1 MASYNDIAIDLGTS
15 QVFIYM
21 KGKGIVLREPAVV
34 AVDRGNHNILA
45 IGEEAQKM
53 IGRTPGSILA
63 VRPLRDGSI
72 NDFELTSTMLRYFVS
87 KVVGKRLFSRPK
99 AIIAAPTGV
108 NAMEKRSIVSAM
120 FDAGMRRTQMV
131 EKPVAAAIGAGL
143 EIDQPY
149 GIMIIDISAGI
160 SDIAVLSMGKIIL
173 GDISKVGGDQFDDA
187 LIRLLRKK
195 HNLLIGERTA
205 EELKITIGSVLP
217 RNEQLSMDV
226 TGRNLLTGLPKTMRV
241 TSDELT
247 EAFDEPLQALIESIH
262 GILEHTPAEL
272 AADIFEYGI
281 VLTGGGAALTGLPE
295 AISSALQIPC
305 VIADDPQTCVV
316 LGAGQILEDPQTLRE
331 YLDIGRRKLF
341 R

>member
-45 IGEEAQKM
+45 VGEDAQRM

-63 VRPLRDGSI
+63 IRPLSDGSI
-72 NDFELTSTMLRYFVS
+72 KDFELTSAMLRYFVL
-87 KVVGKRLFSRPK
+87 KVVGKRIFSRPK
-99 AIIAAPTGV
+99 AIIAPPTGV

-131 EKPVAAAIGAGL
+131 DKPIAAAIGAGVDI
-143 EIDQPY
+143 EQPY
-149 GIMIIDISAGI
+149 GTMIIDISAGI
-160 SDIAVLSMGKIIL
+160 SDIAVLSMGNIVL
-173 GDISKVGGDQFDDA
+173 GDVSKVGGDQFDDA
-187 LIRLLRKK
+187 LIRLLRRK

-205 EELKITIGSVLP
+205 EELKITIGSALP
-217 RNEQLSMDV
+217 RPEQLAMDV
-226 TGRNLLTGLPKTMRV
+226 TGRNLLTGLPKTIRI

-281 VLTGGGAALTGLPE
+281 LLTGGGAALTGLPE
-295 AISSALQIPC
+295 AISASLQIPC
-305 VIADDPQTCVV
+305 TVAGDPQTCVV
-316 LGAGQILEDPQTLRE
+316 LGAGQILENPQSLRE
-331 YLDIGRRKLF
+331 YLDSGRRRLS

>member
-1 MASYNDIAIDLGTS
+1 MASYSDIAIDLGTS
-15 QVFIYM
+15 QIFIYM

-34 AVDRGNHNILA
+34 AVDRANHNILA

-53 IGRTPGSILA
+53 IGRTPSSILA

-87 KVVGKRLFSRPK
+87 KVVGKRFFSRPK
-99 AIIAAPTGV
+99 AIIVPPTGV

-131 EKPVAAAIGAGL
+131 EKPIAAALGAGVEL
-143 EIDQPY
+143 TSAY
-149 GIMIIDISAGI
+149 GTMVIDISAGV
-160 SDIAVLSMGKIIL
+160 SDIAVLSLGKVVL
-173 GDISKVGGDQFDDA
+173 GDVSKVGGDQFDDA

-217 RNEQLSMDV
+217 RAEQLSMDV
-226 TGRNLLTGLPKTMRV
+226 TGRNLLTGLPKTMRI

-247 EAFDEPLQALIESIH
+247 ESFDEPLQALIESIH

-281 VLTGGGAALTGLPE
+281 MLTGGGAALSGLPE
-295 AISSALQIPC
+295 AISAALQIPC
-305 VIADDPQTCVV
+305 DVADDPQTCVV
-316 LGAGQILEDPQTLRE
+316 LGAGQILENPQTLRD
-331 YLDIGRRKLF
+331 YLDINRRKLLQ
-341 R
+341 